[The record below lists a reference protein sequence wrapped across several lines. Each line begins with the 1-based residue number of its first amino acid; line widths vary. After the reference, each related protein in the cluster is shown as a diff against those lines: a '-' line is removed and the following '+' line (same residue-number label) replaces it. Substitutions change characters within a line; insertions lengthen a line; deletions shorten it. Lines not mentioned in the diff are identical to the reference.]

1 MASLN
6 NADYEISRE
15 NDTIV
20 ITKPVT
26 TIPGGVTLDTT
37 GYTDT
42 VIKAGQIVAKE
53 KATGKYK
60 PLAISDGAYTTPVSE
75 TDELVGVVVATV
87 PTNRPFV
94 SVMTIGQV
102 NASASPVP
110 VTEEIA
116 KALPRIDFIYRKA

>member
-1 MASLN
+1 MASIN
-6 NADYEISRE
+6 NAGYEVSRG

-37 GYTDT
+37 GYNEP
-42 VIKAGQIVAKE
+42 VIKAGQIVVKE

-60 PLAISDGAYTTPVSE
+60 PLGVSGSDYTALAPD
-75 TDELVGVVVATV
+75 TDEPVGVVVATV
-87 PTNRPFV
+87 KKERPFV

-102 NASASPVP
+102 NAAASPYK

-116 KALPRIDFIYRKA
+116 KALPGIDFIYRKA

>member
-1 MASLN
+1 MASIN
-6 NADYEISRE
+6 NPEYEVSRE

-37 GYTDT
+37 GYKETT
-42 VIKAGQIVAKE
+42 IKAGQIIAKE
-53 KATGKYK
+53 KSTGKYK
-60 PLAISDGAYTTPVSE
+60 PLAVSEGAYTSPIPE
-75 TDELVGVVVATV
+75 TDELVGVVVSTV
-87 PTNRPFV
+87 KKERPFV

-102 NASASPVP
+102 NAAASPFK

-116 KALPRIDFIYRKA
+116 KALPGIDFIHRKA